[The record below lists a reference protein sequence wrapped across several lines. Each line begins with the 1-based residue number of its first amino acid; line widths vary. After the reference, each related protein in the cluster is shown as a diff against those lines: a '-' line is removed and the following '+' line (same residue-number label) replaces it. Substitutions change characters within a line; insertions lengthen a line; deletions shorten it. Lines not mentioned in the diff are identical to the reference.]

1 MSPEFNNLFIP
12 AMLSKWKRHLVIIAL
27 ISGIASAVFSGKP
40 FVTPKFK
47 STAVLYPV
55 NLVPYG
61 EESVSEQLLQLLQSS
76 EIRNAIIKKFDLA
89 KHYDIK
95 ADSNHPTLEL
105 IREYNDNVSINKTEF
120 ESVEII
126 VLDKDPIAAA
136 HIVRQIIS
144 QMNSYARKIQREK
157 SKEIHR
163 MLSRQMEAKKKEID
177 SLQSKIYELR
187 TKYGII
193 DFDKQIREITKGY
206 ISNLKKGQNQ
216 GTIADLKNNFGEK
229 GGEFLEY
236 MERWKADIAYYNK
249 LKTSFDDVSADLFKE
264 LTYANVVSKPFVA
277 DTKSY
282 PIRWLIVL
290 VSIVSSIFVG
300 FLILLILEKEKSV
313 ANE

>member
-1 MSPEFNNLFIP
+1 
-12 AMLSKWKRHLVIIAL
+12 
-27 ISGIASAVFSGKP
+27 
-40 FVTPKFK
+40 
-47 STAVLYPV
+47 
-55 NLVPYG
+55 VPYG

-216 GTIADLKNNFGEK
+216 GTIADLKNNFGEI